1 MKNILTLTILI
12 LSSLLLSGCLKKA
25 EEIGWGNFD
34 KPQEI
39 QITITPE
46 MQNTQTEQRQ
56 MKQGLSRIPEVGIP
70 ACDSYLQFVACT
82 TEHMDTQTAQQI
94 MDQVTADWAQLDT
107 ETLTATCQQK
117 VKEVQESPQQY
128 TNGLNC
134 SIVI

>member
-1 MKNILTLTILI
+1 MKNLPVLTILI
-12 LSSLLLSGCLKKA
+12 LSSLLLSGCLKKV
-25 EEIGWGNFD
+25 EEIGWGNFN

-39 QITITPE
+39 ETKVTPDSQD
-46 MQNTQTEQRQ
+46 MQVEQMQ
-56 MKQGLSRIPEVGIP
+56 MKQGLTRIPEVGIP

-134 SIVI
+134 SIAI